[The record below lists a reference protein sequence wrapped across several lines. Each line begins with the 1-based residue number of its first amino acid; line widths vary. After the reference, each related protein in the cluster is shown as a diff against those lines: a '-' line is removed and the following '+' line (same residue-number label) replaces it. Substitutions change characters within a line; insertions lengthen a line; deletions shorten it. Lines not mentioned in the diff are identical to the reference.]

1 MNGPDSWQP
10 WLSNPPA
17 DQTICALAR
26 GRSQLAWRTMTTQ
39 TTTKWP
45 TARVLGLIGLIL
57 YLITGVFPYLASGL
71 VAPLWGIAVLY
82 AGWLVGLWLTIRLF
96 RSGSAWA
103 LVMPVGAVAFW
114 WLVVTLGES
123 LFGWTA

>member
-1 MNGPDSWQP
+1 
-10 WLSNPPA
+10 
-17 DQTICALAR
+17 
-26 GRSQLAWRTMTTQ
+26 MTT
-39 TTTKWP
+39 TTSTWP
-45 TARVLGLIGLIL
+45 AGRVLALVGLIL
-57 YLITGVFPYLASGL
+57 YVVTGVFPYLASGL

-96 RSGSAWA
+96 RMGSAWA
-103 LVMPVGAVAFW
+103 LAMPVASVAFL